1 MNRVYSLTSKFQW
14 PDLQGGLHL
23 ISGDVTRVCFLLG
36 TKAQSTS
43 TRFYSEPTG
52 PGAAYSSHLTFCLSS
67 LINY

>member
-1 MNRVYSLTSKFQW
+1 MSRVYSLTSKFLW
-14 PDLQGGLHL
+14 PDLQGGLRL

-52 PGAAYSSHLTFCLSS
+52 PGAEFRKS
-67 LINY
+67 LL